1 MTALPQASPRLLS
14 AWLVAAALVLG
25 ASPAIAQEDDAFMPK
40 GGKTLF
46 LELTDSPRVAEL
58 REIGNAKRTEEEW
71 RAYLTKRH
79 GELGAHEASE
89 LAAYLAVNL
98 PLPEGAVEQAASSG
112 DIAAAL
118 PPDGRELAWNGCQF
132 CHSLFSGYLM
142 QQRDVQGWRSVFLS
156 PFHRGLKM
164 TAQQR
169 ETFARY
175 SALNLPMK
183 AADVP
188 AALRY

>member
-1 MTALPQASPRLLS
+1 MIAPVFTRAFAIALS
-14 AWLVAAALVLG
+14 LVAIG
-25 ASPAIAQEDDAFMPK
+25 FSPAMAQEDERFMPK

-46 LELTDSPRVAEL
+46 LELKDTPRAAEL
-58 REIGNAKRTEEEW
+58 REIGAVSHTEAEW
-71 RAYLTKRH
+71 RSFLVQRH
-79 GELGAHEASE
+79 KQLSEREISE

-98 PLPEGAVEQAASSG
+98 PLPEGAVQQAETQG
-112 DIAAAL
+112 DIASAL
-118 PPDGRELAWNGCQF
+118 PPDGRELAWTQCQF

-142 QQRDVQGWRSVFLS
+142 QQRDIQGWRSVFLS

-175 SALNLPMK
+175 SAINMPMK
-183 AADVP
+183 ADEVP

>member
-1 MTALPQASPRLLS
+1 MIAPGYTRPLLIALNLFAI
-14 AWLVAAALVLG
+14 G
-25 ASPAIAQEDDAFMPK
+25 FSPAMAQEDDGFMPK

-46 LELTDSPRVAEL
+46 LELADTPRAAEL
-58 REIGNAKRTEEEW
+58 REIGDISRTEAEW
-71 RAYLTKRH
+71 RGFLVERH
-79 GELGAHEASE
+79 KQLSEREISE
-89 LAAYLAVNL
+89 LAAYLEVNL
-98 PLPEGAVEQAASSG
+98 PLPEGAVQQAESRG
-112 DIAAAL
+112 DIASAL
-118 PPDGRELAWNGCQF
+118 PADGRELAWTQCQF

-175 SALNLPMK
+175 SAINMPMK

>member
-1 MTALPQASPRLLS
+1 MSTAGKARALLTVVS
-14 AWLVAAALVLG
+14 LLAFGL
-25 ASPAIAQEDDAFMPK
+25 SPAMAQEDEAFMPK
-40 GGKTLF
+40 GGKTLV
-46 LELTDSPRVAEL
+46 LELKDTPRVAEL
-58 REIGNAKRTEEEW
+58 REIGNLTRTEPEW
-71 RAYLTKRH
+71 RSYLAERH
-79 GELGAHEASE
+79 KQLGERELNE

-98 PLPEGAVEQAASSG
+98 PLPEGAFAQAESQK
-112 DIAAAL
+112 DIASAL
-118 PPDGRELAWNGCQF
+118 PADGRELAWTQCQF

-175 SALNLPMK
+175 SAINMPMK
-183 AADVP
+183 PTDVP

>member
-1 MTALPQASPRLLS
+1 MAMSLL
-14 AWLVAAALVLG
+14 AIG
-25 ASPAIAQEDDAFMPK
+25 ASSAVAQDDEAFMPK

-46 LELTDSPRVAEL
+46 LELKDTPRAAEL
-58 REIGNAKRTEEEW
+58 REIGNLTHTEPEW
-71 RAYLTKRH
+71 RAYLAQRH
-79 GELGAHEASE
+79 KQLSEREAAE

-98 PLPEGAVEQAASSG
+98 PLPEGAVAQAESQN
-112 DIAAAL
+112 DIASTL
-118 PPDGRELAWNGCQF
+118 PPDGRELAWTQCQF

-156 PFHRGLKM
+156 PFHKNLKM
-164 TAQQR
+164 TTQQR

-175 SALNLPMK
+175 SAINMPMK
-183 AADVP
+183 PADVP

>member
-1 MTALPQASPRLLS
+1 MIASAHGRSVLIALSLL
-14 AWLVAAALVLG
+14 AIGLL
-25 ASPAIAQEDDAFMPK
+25 PAMAQEDERFMPK

-46 LELTDSPRVAEL
+46 LELTDAPPATEL
-58 REIGNAKRTEEEW
+58 REIGSPTRSDAEW
-71 RAYLTKRH
+71 RSFLAERH
-79 GELGAHEASE
+79 KQLDEREVSE

-98 PLPEGAVEQAASSG
+98 PLPEGAVQQAESRG
-112 DIAAAL
+112 DIASAL
-118 PPDGRELAWNGCQF
+118 PPDGRELAWTQCQF

-156 PFHRGLKM
+156 PFHRGMKM

-175 SALNLPMK
+175 SAINMPMK

-188 AALRY
+188 AELRY

>member
-1 MTALPQASPRLLS
+1 MIGLAYARPLLIAGLFAVGLLPAM
-14 AWLVAAALVLG
+14 
-25 ASPAIAQEDDAFMPK
+25 AQEDEAFMPK

-46 LELTDSPRVAEL
+46 LELKDTPRAAEL
-58 REIGNAKRTEEEW
+58 REIGNLTHTEAEW
-71 RAYLTKRH
+71 RGILAERH
-79 GELGAHEASE
+79 KQLGERELNE
-89 LAAYLAVNL
+89 LAAYLAVNF
-98 PLPEGAVEQAASSG
+98 PLPEGAVAQAESG
-112 DIAAAL
+112 NDIASAL
-118 PPDGRELAWNGCQF
+118 PADGRELAWTQCQF

-142 QQRDVQGWRSVFLS
+142 QQRDAQGWRSIFLS

-175 SALNLPMK
+175 SAINMPMK

-188 AALRY
+188 AELRY

>member
-1 MTALPQASPRLLS
+1 MIAQAGARRLL
-14 AWLVAAALVLG
+14 VALG
-25 ASPAIAQEDDAFMPK
+25 FFAIWFSPATAQEDERFMPK

-46 LELTDSPRVAEL
+46 LELTDTRRAAEL
-58 REIGNAKRTEEEW
+58 REIAGISRTEAEW
-71 RAYLTKRH
+71 RSFLLERH
-79 GELGAHEASE
+79 KQLAEREVSE

-98 PLPEGAVEQAASSG
+98 PLPEGAVQRAESSG
-112 DIAAAL
+112 DISSAL
-118 PPDGRELAWNGCQF
+118 PADGRELAWTQCQF
-132 CHSLFSGYLM
+132 CHSLFTSYLT
-142 QQRDVQGWRSVFLS
+142 QQRDVQGWRSTFLS

-175 SALNLPMK
+175 SAINMPMK
-183 AADVP
+183 ADDVP

>member
-1 MTALPQASPRLLS
+1 MIAPAQGYSLLLIALGF
-14 AWLVAAALVLG
+14 LVIGHL
-25 ASPAIAQEDDAFMPK
+25 PAMAQEDDKFMPK

-46 LELTDSPRVAEL
+46 LELTDPSRAEEL
-58 REIGNAKRTEEEW
+58 REIGSITRSDAEW
-71 RAYLTKRH
+71 RGFLAERH
-79 GELGAHEASE
+79 KQLGEREASE
-89 LAAYLAVNL
+89 LAAYLAVNF
-98 PLPEGAVEQAASSG
+98 PLSEAVVQQAVDSG
-112 DIAAAL
+112 DIASAL
-118 PPDGRELAWNGCQF
+118 PPDGRELAWTRCQF

-142 QQRDVQGWRSVFLS
+142 HQRDVQGWRSVFLS

-175 SALNLPMK
+175 SAINMPMK

-188 AALRY
+188 AELRY

>member
-1 MTALPQASPRLLS
+1 MIAAGHARMLLIAMS
-14 AWLVAAALVLG
+14 LLAIGV
-25 ASPAIAQEDDAFMPK
+25 SPAMAQDDEAFMPE

-46 LELTDSPRVAEL
+46 LELKDTPRAAEL
-58 REIGNAKRTEEEW
+58 REIGNLTRTEPEW
-71 RAYLTKRH
+71 RNYLAERH
-79 GELGAHEASE
+79 KQLSEREASE
-89 LAAYLAVNL
+89 LAAYLAVNF
-98 PLPEGAVEQAASSG
+98 PLPEGAVAQAESQNDVAS
-112 DIAAAL
+112 AL
-118 PPDGRELAWNGCQF
+118 PPDGRELAWTQCQF

-175 SALNLPMK
+175 SAINMPMK
-183 AADVP
+183 PADVP

>member
-1 MTALPQASPRLLS
+1 MIVHARPLLIAAGLLAIGLSSAL
-14 AWLVAAALVLG
+14 
-25 ASPAIAQEDDAFMPK
+25 AQDDERFMPK

-46 LELTDSPRVAEL
+46 LELKDTPRAAEL
-58 REIGNAKRTEEEW
+58 REIGNLTRTDAEW
-71 RAYLTKRH
+71 RSFLTERH
-79 GELGAHEASE
+79 KQLSEREVSE
-89 LAAYLAVNL
+89 LAGYLAANL
-98 PLPEGAVEQAASSG
+98 PLPEGAVEQAETSG
-112 DIAAAL
+112 DIASAL
-118 PPDGRELAWNGCQF
+118 PPDGRELAWTQCQF

-142 QQRDVQGWRSVFLS
+142 QQRDVQGWRSTFLS

-175 SALNLPMK
+175 SAINMPMK
-183 AADVP
+183 VDDVP

>member
-1 MTALPQASPRLLS
+1 MIAARARRLL
-14 AWLVAAALVLG
+14 LVALSLLAISV
-25 ASPAIAQEDDAFMPK
+25 SPAVAQDDEAFMPK

-46 LELTDSPRVAEL
+46 LELKDTPRAAEL
-58 REIGNAKRTEEEW
+58 REIGNLTRTEPEW
-71 RAYLTKRH
+71 RAYLAERH
-79 GELGAHEASE
+79 KQLGEREAAE
-89 LAAYLAVNL
+89 LAAYLAVNF
-98 PLPEGAVEQAASSG
+98 PLPEGAVAHAESGG
-112 DIAAAL
+112 DIASAL
-118 PPDGRELAWNGCQF
+118 PPDGRELAWTQCQF

-156 PFHRGLKM
+156 PFHKNLKM

-175 SALNLPMK
+175 SAINMPMK

>member
-1 MTALPQASPRLLS
+1 MIVRANIGAL
-14 AWLVAAALVLG
+14 LVALNVLAIG
-25 ASPAIAQEDDAFMPK
+25 VPPARAQEDDEFMPK

-46 LELTDSPRVAEL
+46 LELKDTPRAAEL
-58 REIGNAKRTEEEW
+58 REIGNLTRTEAEW
-71 RAYLTKRH
+71 RSFLAEQHKTLTER
-79 GELGAHEASE
+79 ELSE
-89 LAAYLAVNL
+89 LAAYLTVNF
-98 PLPEGAVEQAASSG
+98 PLPEGAVQQAESQG
-112 DIAAAL
+112 DIASAL
-118 PPDGRELAWNGCQF
+118 PADGRELAWTQCQF

-142 QQRDVQGWRSVFLS
+142 QSRDVQGWRSIFLS

-175 SALNLPMK
+175 SAINMPMK

>member
-1 MTALPQASPRLLS
+1 MIAPAGARRLL
-14 AWLVAAALVLG
+14 VALSFCAIG
-25 ASPAIAQEDDAFMPK
+25 FSPATAQEDERFMPK

-46 LELTDSPRVAEL
+46 LELTDAPRAAEL
-58 REIGNAKRTEEEW
+58 REIAGISRTQAEW
-71 RAYLTKRH
+71 RSFLLERH
-79 GELGAHEASE
+79 TQLAEREVSE

-98 PLPEGAVEQAASSG
+98 PLPEGALQQAESSG
-112 DIAAAL
+112 NIASAL
-118 PPDGRELAWNGCQF
+118 PADGRELAWTQCQF
-132 CHSLFSGYLM
+132 CHSLFTSYLT
-142 QQRDVQGWRSVFLS
+142 QQRDVQGWRSTFLS

-175 SALNLPMK
+175 SAINMPMK
-183 AADVP
+183 VEDVP

>member
-1 MTALPQASPRLLS
+1 MNARAHARLLP
-14 AWLVAAALVLG
+14 VALSLLAIG
-25 ASPAIAQEDDAFMPK
+25 FSPVMAQEDEGFMPR

-46 LELTDSPRVAEL
+46 LELADTPRLAEL
-58 REIGNAKRTEEEW
+58 REIGNLTRTESEW
-71 RAYLTKRH
+71 RGFLGERH
-79 GELGAHEASE
+79 KQLGEREVTE

-98 PLPEGAVEQAASSG
+98 PLPDGAVEQAESRGDVSS
-112 DIAAAL
+112 AL
-118 PPDGRELAWNGCQF
+118 PADGRELAWTQCQF

-175 SALNLPMK
+175 SAINMPMK

>member
-1 MTALPQASPRLLS
+1 MTAAGHARLLLLAVS
-14 AWLVAAALVLG
+14 LFAIG
-25 ASPAIAQEDDAFMPK
+25 ASPAMAQEDETFVPK
-40 GGKTLF
+40 GGKTLL
-46 LELTDSPRVAEL
+46 LELKDTPRAAEL
-58 REIGNAKRTEEEW
+58 REIGSLTRTEPEW
-71 RAYLTKRH
+71 RSYLAERH
-79 GELGAHEASE
+79 KQLGEREAAE
-89 LAAYLAVNL
+89 LAGYLAVNF
-98 PLPEGAVEQAASSG
+98 PLPEGAVAQAEG
-112 DIAAAL
+112 QNDIASAL
-118 PPDGRELAWNGCQF
+118 PPDGRELAWTQCQF
-132 CHSLFSGYLM
+132 CHSLFTSYLM

-175 SALNLPMK
+175 SAINMPMK

>member
-1 MTALPQASPRLLS
+1 MIAPACTRRLL
-14 AWLVAAALVLG
+14 VVLG
-25 ASPAIAQEDDAFMPK
+25 ILATGLSPATAQEDDKFMPK

-46 LELTDSPRVAEL
+46 LELADIPRAAEL
-58 REIGNAKRTEEEW
+58 REIGGTSRTEAEW
-71 RAYLTKRH
+71 RGFLIARH
-79 GELGAHEASE
+79 KQLSEREVSE
-89 LAAYLAVNL
+89 LAGYLAVNL
-98 PLPEGAVEQAASSG
+98 PLPEGAVQQAESSG
-112 DIAAAL
+112 DIGSVL
-118 PPDGRELAWNGCQF
+118 PPDGRELAWTQCQF
-132 CHSLFSGYLM
+132 CHSLFTSYLT
-142 QQRDVQGWRSVFLS
+142 QQRDVQGWRSTFLS

-175 SALNLPMK
+175 SAINMPMK

>member
-1 MTALPQASPRLLS
+1 MIAPVFTRAFAIALS
-14 AWLVAAALVLG
+14 LVAIG
-25 ASPAIAQEDDAFMPK
+25 FSPAMAQEDERFMPK

-46 LELTDSPRVAEL
+46 LELADSSRAAEL
-58 REIGNAKRTEEEW
+58 REIGAVSHTEPEW
-71 RAYLTKRH
+71 RSFLVQRH
-79 GELGAHEASE
+79 KQLSEREIGE

-98 PLPEGAVEQAASSG
+98 PLPEGAVQQAETQG
-112 DIAAAL
+112 DIASAL
-118 PPDGRELAWNGCQF
+118 PPDGRELAWTQCQF

-175 SALNLPMK
+175 SAINMPMK
-183 AADVP
+183 ADEVP